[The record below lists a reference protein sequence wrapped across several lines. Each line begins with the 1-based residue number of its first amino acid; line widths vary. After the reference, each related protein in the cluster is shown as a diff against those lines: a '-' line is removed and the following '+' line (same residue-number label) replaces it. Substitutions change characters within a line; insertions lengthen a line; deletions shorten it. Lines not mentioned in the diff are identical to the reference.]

1 MPYPKSATQL
11 FLVSANPRLMK
22 MALRKFP
29 EARQEMQKLFEA
41 NQQYQFFTKWYAEFF
56 CMRGAGNF

>member
-1 MPYPKSATQL
+1 
-11 FLVSANPRLMK
+11 MK